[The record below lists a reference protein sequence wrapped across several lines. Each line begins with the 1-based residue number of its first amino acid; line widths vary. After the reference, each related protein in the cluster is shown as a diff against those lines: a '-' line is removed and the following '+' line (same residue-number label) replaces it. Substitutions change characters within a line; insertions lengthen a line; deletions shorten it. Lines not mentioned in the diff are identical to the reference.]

1 MERQLGETES
11 DLEVARSDYES
22 ETQKRMEL
30 DSELTHSTRNFTVQ
44 LTEQSVRMDQLQE
57 NFKRKE

>member
-57 NFKRKE
+57 DFKRKE

>member
-44 LTEQSVRMDQLQE
+44 LTEQSVRMGQLQE
-57 NFKRKE
+57 DFKRKE